1 MLSDNFMLSF
11 GDLNFFEPII
21 VFLLP
26 RKPMYSLDVRG
37 KQLSQAEQWPDASSL
52 GKRASF
58 KTSSPQGLV
67 VKDLTIQVSL
77 FPNIHFKTISG
88 EISTVKTFKGGR
100 KGLGREPALGYQF

>member
-1 MLSDNFMLSF
+1 M
-11 GDLNFFEPII
+11 EPII
-21 VFLLP
+21 KYLLS

-37 KQLSQAEQWPDASSL
+37 KPLSQAEQWPDASSL

-77 FPNIHFKTISG
+77 FPNIRLKTISG
-88 EISTVKTFKGGR
+88 DISTLKTFKGGR
-100 KGLGREPALGYQF
+100 KGLGRGPTLGYHQNFDN